1 MPLKLRKLTERS
13 EGTTESKSAIRSIMS
28 EGTRTSKAI
37 KGTRRSDGAKE
48 AEGVKQGRK
57 ISFGAISNRWECM
70 KVHFNSV
77 YFFNFNSEK
86 SFKLK
91 IGIKIDQDWNWCIPL
106 TSSGV

>member
-13 EGTTESKSAIRSIMS
+13 EGTTESKNAIRNKMS

-48 AEGVKQGRK
+48 AEGVKQARK
-57 ISFGAISNRWECM
+57 ISFAAISNRWECM

-77 YFFNFNSEK
+77 YFVQFQFRK
-86 SFKLK
+86 KFQ
-91 IGIKIDQDWNWCIPL
+91 IKNRN
-106 TSSGV
+106 

>member
-1 MPLKLRKLTERS
+1 
-13 EGTTESKSAIRSIMS
+13 MS

-48 AEGVKQGRK
+48 AEGVKQGGK
-57 ISFGAISNRWECM
+57 ISFAAISNRWDCM

-77 YFFNFNSEK
+77 DFFSFNSEK
-86 SFKLK
+86 SFTLK

-106 TSSGV
+106 LLLVYELEDLENFLLNSVLSRMNS